1 MGTWGANSFEND
13 TAADFVD
20 ELDGPDDLLSLLE
33 SVEYEQAFEANL
45 AEKLIAAADCVAIMM
60 GRIGPETQKAIAEKV
75 AGFGDPSLEL
85 IDAAKFAVSRVL
97 MGGELLDLWAETD
110 ASEFNEA
117 ITLLM
122 DRLNPEVVVDVHK
135 PLEPHRLKINCVFCD
150 RPVDPDNLLELVIQ
164 IDARTISPITHCKPC
179 HHVCLN
185 RALNPKHLVQNW
197 KFTEDDLALV
207 TAHMKS

>member
-20 ELDGPDDLLSLLE
+20 ALGSPDELLNLLQ
-33 SVEYEQAFEANL
+33 SVQYEQDFESNL

-60 GRIGPETQKAIAEKV
+60 GRIGPYTQKGVAEKV
-75 AGFGDPSLEL
+75 SGFGKPSLEL
-85 IDAAKFAVSRVL
+85 IDAAKSAVSQVL
-97 MGGELLDLWAETD
+97 MGGELLELWAETD
-110 ASEFNEA
+110 ASDFNVA

-122 DRLNPEVVVDVHK
+122 DRLNPDVDVEAHE
-135 PLEPHRLKINCVFCD
+135 PLEPHRLEINCAFCD
-150 RPVDPDNLLELVIQ
+150 RPVNPDNLLELVVQ
-164 IDARTISPITHCKPC
+164 IDARTISPTTYYKPC

-185 RALNPKHLVQNW
+185 RALNPKHLVQKW
-197 KFTEDDLALV
+197 KFTEEDLDLL